1 MTRKKKDRKA
11 SADEAVAE
19 EESEAAAEAE
29 LLAASQG
36 SPELDL
42 QAQRDALQDKLLW
55 ALAEHENYKKRAQ
68 KEAAQAREFANESIV
83 KELLAV
89 LDDMERALDAAREN
103 HGEDDP
109 LFTGMQ
115 LVHDKALEALGR
127 FGLARI
133 EAAGRPFDPALHAA
147 MMQEES
153 ENAEPMTVLREVR
166 RGYQFKGRTIRPS
179 GVVVAKAPEEA
190 PAEAEQG
197 EES

>member
-1 MTRKKKDRKA
+1 MTRKKKDKKKA
-11 SADEAVAE
+11 ADEAEMDASCE
-19 EESEAAAEAE
+19 KPEAAPEMDPQAE
-29 LLAASQG
+29 
-36 SPELDL
+36 
-42 QAQRDALQDKLLW
+42 RDELQDKLLR
-55 ALAEHENYKKRAQ
+55 ALADHENYKKRAQ

-109 LFTGMQ
+109 FFTGMQ
-115 LVHDKALEALGR
+115 MVHDKALEVLGR
-127 FGLARI
+127 FGLTRI
-133 EAAGRPFDPALHAA
+133 EAEGQPFDPERHAA

-153 ENAEPMTVLREVR
+153 DDVEPMTVLREVQ

-179 GVVVAKAPEEA
+179 GVIVAKAP
-190 PAEAEQG
+190 AEAAGETDEG